1 MSVQSLILAEN
12 QFGFARY
19 AWLYQDE
26 IKALHVA
33 IEGQKE
39 YTGQIYWA
47 RVTKVNPD
55 LKGVFLELDANQ
67 TAFLPFQLAKGFM
80 PLTEGQYLMVQVMRD
95 AIEEKELRVTTNI
108 ALRGLY
114 WVAFPQ
120 KPGQLK
126 LSKKIHAKED
136 IERIITLAEP
146 WSEYYGL
153 TARTAARAV
162 DNAILESEYEWINA
176 LWAQMNA
183 QVKNLKKPKLLVDFA
198 HPLIRLLLED
208 VEVTPEAIIF
218 NSADILN
225 EVGGELE
232 HNFHFP
238 NIDLAVSNKENLF
251 VDFEKDD
258 VFWRLLAKKVSI
270 KNGGSLII
278 EETAA
283 ATLIDVNGGSQ
294 SNLVAKQAQEVNFN
308 ACHEIAR
315 QIRLRNLSG
324 QILIDFISVKDKNH
338 QQQIIGRLKQI
349 MAHDSQKIDILG
361 FTRLGILEL
370 TRQKIGNSLT
380 HKLLMQKSD
389 TQFCFALQRAIL
401 LEQLAAE
408 LKFNPKAAFRVFGA
422 APQLN
427 KLKEHIQK
435 ISPPKIEYIEAL
447 GDLKLEIY

>member
-1 MSVQSLILAEN
+1 MTSQSLILAEN

-26 IKALHVA
+26 IKALHVS
-33 IEGQKE
+33 IEGQSE
-39 YTGQIYWA
+39 YTGQVHWA
-47 RVTKVNPD
+47 RVTQVNPA
-55 LKGVFLELDANQ
+55 LKGAFLELEGKLS
-67 TAFLPFQLAKGFM
+67 AFLPFQLAKDFM

-120 KPGQLK
+120 KPGQVK

-146 WSEYYGL
+146 WSEHYGL
-153 TARTAARAV
+153 TARTAARSA
-162 DNAILESEYEWINA
+162 DNEALEAEYDWLNT
-176 LWAQMNA
+176 LWAQMNK
-183 QVKNLKKPKLLVDFA
+183 QVKNLKKPKLLVNFA

-208 VEVTPEAIIF
+208 VEITPEAIIF
-218 NSADILN
+218 NSPEFLN
-225 EVGGELE
+225 KVGGALE
-232 HNFHFP
+232 ENFHFP
-238 NIDLAVSNKENLF
+238 TIDLAVGNNENLF
-251 VDFEKDD
+251 VDFELDD
-258 VFWRLLAKKVSI
+258 AFWHLLTKKVPLKS
-270 KNGGSLII
+270 GGSLVI

-283 ATLIDVNGGSQ
+283 AVMIDVNSGNNMQ
-294 SNLVAKQAQEVNFN
+294 PKQAQEVNFN
-308 ACHEIAR
+308 ACHEIAK

-349 MAHDSQKIDILG
+349 MAHDPQKIDILG
-361 FTRLGILEL
+361 FTRLGILEI

-380 HKLLMQKSD
+380 HKLIMQKTE
-389 TQFCFALQRAIL
+389 TQFCYPLQRAIIL
-401 LEQLAAE
+401 QQLEAE

-422 APQLN
+422 APQLS
-427 KLKEHIQK
+427 KLKEHIAV
-435 ISPPKIEYIEAL
+435 ISPAKIEYIEAV